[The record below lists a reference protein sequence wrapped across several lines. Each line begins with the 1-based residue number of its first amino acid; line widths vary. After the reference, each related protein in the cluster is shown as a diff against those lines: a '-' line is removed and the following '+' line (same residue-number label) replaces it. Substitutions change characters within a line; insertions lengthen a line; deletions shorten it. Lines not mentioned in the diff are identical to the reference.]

1 MSVPHD
7 PLQLGLAVASLTE
20 LLGGAV
26 ERSRERLSVHLAL
39 GSILLLASRRSGW
52 RTPTLA
58 AATLSSTIELY
69 VGVSGPAGTGRPPAM
84 RMLMGLRA
92 LALSCL
98 LRESARVDRW
108 NQSAQH
114 SQLRW

>member
-1 MSVPHD
+1 MSGVLQD

-26 ERSRERLSVHLAL
+26 QQSRERLSMHLAL

-58 AATLSSTIELY
+58 AATLSSTIELG
-69 VGVSGPAGTGRPPAM
+69 VGASVPAGAVPPAM
-84 RMLMGLRA
+84 RVLLGLRA

-108 NQSAQH
+108 NQDASRA
-114 SQLRW
+114 